1 MFVYIYIL
9 PQVVSSVT
17 FFAIVQLCSPL
28 SGYSTSSLDLTKNEA
43 KGRSREWGI
52 KGRAQRILIELINF
66 ELAVKWRNEARYTV
80 IYLPCDSWNS
90 NLTSN
95 PKGSL
100 RDFQLYDTTYSMTRL
115 FSAIVTV
122 SSKLITTFE
131 DSRVTNLD
139 LILHW

>member
-1 MFVYIYIL
+1 MIPTDKNRRYL
-9 PQVVSSVT
+9 Q
-17 FFAIVQLCSPL
+17 A
-28 SGYSTSSLDLTKNEA
+28 KNEA
-43 KGRSREWGI
+43 KGRSRERDI
-52 KGRAQRILIELINF
+52 KGCAQRILINF

-122 SSKLITTFE
+122 SSKLINTFE

>member
-1 MFVYIYIL
+1 M
-9 PQVVSSVT
+9 VSFVT

-80 IYLPCDSWNS
+80 IYLPCNSWNS
-90 NLTSN
+90 NLTSD

-100 RDFQLYDTTYSMTRL
+100 RDFQFLTFM
-115 FSAIVTV
+115 SAV
-122 SSKLITTFE
+122 
-131 DSRVTNLD
+131 
-139 LILHW
+139 